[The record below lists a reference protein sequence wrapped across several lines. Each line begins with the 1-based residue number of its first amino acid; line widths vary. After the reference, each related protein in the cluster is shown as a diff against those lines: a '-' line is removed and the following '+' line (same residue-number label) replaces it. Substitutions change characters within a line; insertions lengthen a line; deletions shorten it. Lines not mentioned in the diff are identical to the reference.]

1 MTIGVSTD
9 MSMDENNINYQQ
21 QGSISEQPD
30 QKLVEQGQFL
40 LARFRAETDI
50 VSRKSLTDE
59 QRKRIKANV
68 LKNMDQPTLN
78 LVGTQ
83 TPKSLNAGQFLLK
96 FVAPVAAVFLLSLGL
111 IQVTNLFRAKDAAP
125 ELEKGMFTNAEQ
137 FRAPELAVA
146 DEDASQDNLR
156 ATKAESPVPTGAES
170 DEEAMADSEDYDNPA
185 ELPDA
190 TMSCAFAVKAKEDF
204 DQWNNLF
211 VQILEQAQWTRV
223 NNVQISEL
231 RDSIA
236 QIGGSEE
243 INLTFYQNDS
253 LTQTAWLGYLCL
265 SIDFPE
271 EQPSCIAQTESLLEE
286 KGLSFNLIKSSKDML
301 EFFSATEAQLKQTA
315 DQIMAT
321 VNWTGPGDHI
331 LIWLLAK

>member
-1 MTIGVSTD
+1 
-9 MSMDENNINYQQ
+9 MSIDEKNINYQQ
-21 QGSISEQPD
+21 KESISGQPD

-68 LKNMDQPTLN
+68 LKNMNQPTLN
-78 LVGTQ
+78 LVETQ
-83 TPKSLNAGQFLLK
+83 TSKSLNAGQFLLK

-111 IQVTNLFRAKDAAP
+111 IQVANLFRAKDAVST
-125 ELEKGMFTNAEQ
+125 LEKGIFTNPGE
-137 FRAPELAVA
+137 FLAPELAIA
-146 DEDASQDNLR
+146 DEDASRDHLR
-156 ATKAESPVPTGAES
+156 STETKSPVPTGAEC
-170 DEEAMADSEDYDNPA
+170 DKETMADSAEEHGNPA
-185 ELPDA
+185 ESLAA
-190 TMSCAFAVKAKEDF
+190 TMSCTFAVKAQEDF

-211 VQILEQAQWTRV
+211 VQILEQAQWIRV
-223 NNVQISEL
+223 NNAQISEL

-243 INLTFYQNDS
+243 INLTFYQNNS
-253 LTQTAWLGYLCL
+253 PTQTAWLGYLCL

-271 EQPSCIAQTESLLEE
+271 EQPSYITQTESLLKK
-286 KGLSFNLIKSSKDML
+286 KGLSFDLIRSSKDML
-301 EFFSATEAQLKQTA
+301 EFLSATEAQLKQTA
-315 DQIMAT
+315 DQIIDT

>member
-1 MTIGVSTD
+1 
-9 MSMDENNINYQQ
+9 MSIDEKKINHQQ

-68 LKNMDQPTLN
+68 LKNMNQPTLN
-78 LVGTQ
+78 LVETK

-96 FVAPVAAVFLLSLGL
+96 FVAPVAAVFVLSLGL
-111 IQVTNLFRAKDAAP
+111 IQVTNLFRAKDAVST
-125 ELEKGMFTNAEQ
+125 LEKGIFTNAED
-137 FRAPELAVA
+137 FLAPELAVA
-146 DEDASQDNLR
+146 DEDNASRDHPR
-156 ATKAESPVPTGAES
+156 ATEAKSLVPTEAECG
-170 DEEAMADSEDYDNPA
+170 EKAMADSAEEHGNPA
-185 ELPDA
+185 ESPAA
-190 TMSCAFAVKAKEDF
+190 TMSCTFAVKAQEDF
-204 DQWNNLF
+204 DQWHNLF
-211 VQILEQAQWTRV
+211 VQILEQAQWIRV
-223 NNVQISEL
+223 NNAQISEL

-253 LTQTAWLGYLCL
+253 QTQTAWLGYLCL

-271 EQPSCIAQTESLLEE
+271 EQPSYITQTESLLKE
-286 KGLSFNLIKSSKDML
+286 KGLSFDLIESGDDML
-301 EFFSATEAQLKQTA
+301 EFFSSTEAQLKQTA
-315 DQIMAT
+315 DQVVDT
-321 VNWTGPGDHI
+321 VNWAGPGDHI